1 LEAFLWSEWNEV
13 VDAWQLRTAGAYRS
27 VARLGRKTRLSEKQR
42 DALWKIF
49 ERVETALADAGKVT
63 MPQVFEFAT
72 EAMKGSSGRPFD
84 FVVVD
89 EAQDVSVS
97 QLRFFA
103 ALAGGMANG
112 LLFTGDLGQR
122 IFQSPFSWKS
132 LGIDVRGRSH
142 TLRINYRTSQE
153 IRQQADRLLP
163 RTVTD
168 VDGIAYDRDRTQSV
182 FSGPSPAIMIV
193 KNQDAENRAVA
204 DWIQTCKSSGI
215 RPDEIAIFVR
225 SSGQIERARRAVE
238 LSASKASDLGKPA
251 VGGADRITIGTMHDA
266 KGLEFRA
273 VVVMACDDGIV
284 PDEERVEGVAD
295 ESDLESVYDSERH
308 LLYVAC
314 TRARDRLLITAVH
327 PGSEFLTDFAI

>member
-142 TLRINYRTSQE
+142 TLRINYRTSQQ
-153 IRQQADRLLP
+153 IRQKPIGCCQDGDRRRWNRLRP
-163 RTVTD
+163 RSHPVG
-168 VDGIAYDRDRTQSV
+168 VQRSASSSHDRQN
-182 FSGPSPAIMIV
+182 SGSR
-193 KNQDAENRAVA
+193 D
-204 DWIQTCKSSGI
+204 SSG
-215 RPDEIAIFVR
+215 RRLDSDV
-225 SSGQIERARRAVE
+225 QI
-238 LSASKASDLGKPA
+238 
-251 VGGADRITIGTMHDA
+251 VGDW
-266 KGLEFRA
+266 
-273 VVVMACDDGIV
+273 
-284 PDEERVEGVAD
+284 
-295 ESDLESVYDSERH
+295 
-308 LLYVAC
+308 
-314 TRARDRLLITAVH
+314 TR
-327 PGSEFLTDFAI
+327 